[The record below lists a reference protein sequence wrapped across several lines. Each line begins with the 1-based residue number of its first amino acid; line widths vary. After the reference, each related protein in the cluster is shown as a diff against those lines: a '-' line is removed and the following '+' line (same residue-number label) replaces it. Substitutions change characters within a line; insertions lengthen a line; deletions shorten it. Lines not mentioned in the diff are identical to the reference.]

1 MSAIKELIEEEKNA
15 ERIIKDAE
23 EKANQLLLN
32 AKKKADEIIKNAE
45 NDESVIKELILRK
58 ESEITEKR
66 NNILKNYDNEAKEI
80 ENICKKN
87 FEHAVKFV
95 IDSVLGVNT

>member
-15 ERIIKDAE
+15 EKIIKDAE

-32 AKKKADEIIKNAE
+32 TKKKADEIIKNAE
-45 NDESVIKELILRK
+45 NDDSVIKELILRK
-58 ESEITEKR
+58 EQEIIEKR
-66 NNILKNYDNEAKEI
+66 NNILKNYDNEAEEI

-87 FEHAVKFV
+87 FEYAVKFV
-95 IDSVLGVNT
+95 IDSVLGVST